1 DTAEGKGVSCT
12 VSGARVLVGK
22 RSYLEEQ
29 GVDVANGKDAAARL
43 ESEAKSVVHVAVD
56 GHLAGI
62 MGIADTLREH
72 AKDAIDEL
80 RRMGITTMMIT
91 GDNKRT
97 ARAIADKIGIKDV
110 IAEVLPQD
118 KAAEVQKLQEA
129 GKIVAF
135 TGDGI
140 NDAPALARANVGIAM
155 GGGTDIAIESGEL
168 VVMKDDPVD
177 AVAAIQLSNAVLG
190 RIKLNLFWAFAYNV
204 ILIPIAIFTM
214 VPPEWAGLAMAMS
227 SVTVVSL
234 SLMLKRFVPPVKKK
248 YMQATKMPE
257 PMPVPETTSALAG
270 PVLKCETCGKT
281 EPVPVHCN
289 QPMHIEEIE
298 GKSMLVCYMGKDCG
312 EQDVPVHHSKPMV
325 IVEKP

>member
-1 DTAEGKGVSCT
+1 
-12 VSGARVLVGK
+12 
-22 RSYLEEQ
+22 
-29 GVDVANGKDAAARL
+29 
-43 ESEAKSVVHVAVD
+43 VVHVAVD
-56 GHLAGI
+56 GRLAGI
-62 MGIADTLREH
+62 IGIADTVRER

-80 RRMGITTMMIT
+80 HRMGIDTMMIT

-97 ARAIADKIGIKDV
+97 ARAIADMIGIKDV

-118 KAAEVQKLQEA
+118 KAAEVKKLQDA
-129 GKIVAF
+129 GKVVAF

-177 AVAAIQLSNAVLG
+177 AVGAIQLSKAVLG

-204 ILIPIAIFTM
+204 VLIPIAIFTM

-234 SLMLKRFVPPVKKK
+234 SLLLKRFVPPVKRK
-248 YMQATKMPE
+248 YMRSMATTASIPSPE
-257 PMPVPETTSALAG
+257 PAQPAIG
-270 PVLKCETCGKT
+270 PVLRCETCGKT
-281 EPVPVHCN
+281 EPVPMHCN
-289 QPMHIEEIE
+289 QPMHVEDVD
-298 GKSMLVCYMGKDCG
+298 SRPMFVCYMGKECG
-312 EQDVPVHHSKPMV
+312 SQEIPVHHGKPMV
-325 IVEKP
+325 IIGKT